1 MRNVSLCGF
10 VRMMSCKKRMG
21 MSGMRVMSRDL
32 IMTRRVVPGCFLMV
46 LHGLFMVLGCL
57 YMMAVRRMV
66 LVRCFLSHVSSP
78 FVVSIYEIRALRE
91 GDV

>member
-1 MRNVSLCGF
+1 MRNVSLCRF

-32 IMTRRVVPGCFLMV
+32 IMTCRVVPGCLLMV
-46 LHGLFMVLGCL
+46 LHSLFMLLGRL
-57 YMMAVRRMV
+57 YMMVMRRMV

-78 FVVSIYEIRALRE
+78 FVVSISKRRALRE
-91 GDV
+91 DDV

>member
-32 IMTRRVVPGCFLMV
+32 IMTCRVVPSCFLML
-46 LHGLFMVLGCL
+46 LHGLLVVLGRL
-57 YMMAVRRMV
+57 RMMAVRGMV
-66 LVRCFLSHVSSP
+66 LVRCFLSH
-78 FVVSIYEIRALRE
+78 YRLRLL
-91 GDV
+91 